1 MLSETDTV
9 FKLVGPVLMKVELE
23 DAKHNVTKRLEFI
36 ETDIKRVDDA
46 IAARQA
52 EQTTLGTQV

>member
-1 MLSETDTV
+1 LLSETDTV